1 MSVREIIGNEDSAES
16 STTEWYD
23 ARNVAWH
30 PTCPECE
37 GRVISEDVEAVC
49 ADCGLVVTID
59 ALERAPGLKSHAPDT
74 TDRTGEWAVEPTTEL
89 RVDKGLH
96 TTFFLTSDGKGNALT
111 SRKREQMSRLRRR
124 HKRFQMDSKRA
135 NRLNEGFRDIGMI
148 GANLGI
154 PEHVQTD
161 ASRFLEAAKAARLP
175 GGRMAWEA
183 LAAGAVLL
191 TTRRAGIDR
200 SPTDI
205 ARYAKA
211 PEERVCAAARKI
223 RLQTDVEA
231 PVVRERAVDEVVAAL
246 GDEVDVGTGIELVR
260 VGDRLMR
267 IADTEPV
274 GPGTPRMTVAGA
286 AVYAADRLTD
296 GKALTQAEVAA
307 AVEATL
313 PTTKGRIARYS
324 RELYDAADRRLRPS
338 NEVAELVAAD

>member
-1 MSVREIIGNEDSAES
+1 MIARDIFAEEGSDASSGNERF
-16 STTEWYD
+16 D
-23 ARNVAWH
+23 ARNVAWR
-30 PTCPECE
+30 PTCPECD
-37 GRVISEDVEAVC
+37 GRVISEDCEAVC

-59 ALERAPGLKSHAPDT
+59 ALERKPGLKSHAPDNT
-74 TDRTGEWAVEPTTEL
+74 SRTGEWAVEPTTEL

-96 TTFFLTSDGKGNALT
+96 TTFFLNTDGKGNTL
-111 SRKREQMSRLRRR
+111 SSKQKEKMGRLRRR

-148 GANLGI
+148 GANLGL
-154 PEHVQTD
+154 PGHVQTD

-191 TTRRAGIDR
+191 ATRRAGIDR
-200 SPTDI
+200 SPTDV
-205 ARYAKA
+205 ARFAKA

-223 RLQTDVEA
+223 RLQTDVDA
-231 PVVRERAVDEVVAAL
+231 PVIRDRTVDRVVAAL
-246 GDEVDVGTGIELVR
+246 DDEVDVATGIELVR
-260 VGDRLMR
+260 VADRLMR
-267 IADTEPV
+267 VADSEPI

-296 GKALTQAEVAA
+296 GKAVTQAEVAE
-307 AVEATL
+307 AVETTL

-324 RELYDAADRRLRPS
+324 RELYDAAERRLRPS
-338 NEVAELVAAD
+338 DEVAELVAAD

>member
-1 MSVREIIGNEDSAES
+1 MIARDIFADEGSDGSSGNGR
-16 STTEWYD
+16 YD
-23 ARNVAWH
+23 ARNVAWQ

-37 GRVISEDVEAVC
+37 GRVVSKDCEAVC

-59 ALERAPGLKSHAPDT
+59 ALERNPGLKAHAPDS
-74 TDRTGEWAVEPTTEL
+74 TDRKGEWAVEPTTEL

-111 SRKREQMSRLRRR
+111 SRQKEKMGRLRRR

-148 GANLGI
+148 GANLAI

-191 TTRRAGIDR
+191 AARRAGIERTPADV
-200 SPTDI
+200 

-231 PVVRERAVDEVVAAL
+231 PVVRERAVDRVVAAL
-246 GDEVDVGTGIELVR
+246 DDVVDVGTGIELVR
-260 VGDRLMR
+260 VADQLMR
-267 IADTEPV
+267 VADTEPV
-274 GPGTPRMTVAGA
+274 GPGTPRMAVAGA
-286 AVYAADRLTD
+286 AVYAADRFTE
-296 GKALTQAEVAA
+296 GKALTQGEVAA

-324 RELYDAADRRLRPS
+324 RELYDAAERQVQS
-338 NEVAELVAAD
+338 IGEVAELVAAD

>member
-1 MSVREIIGNEDSAES
+1 MIARDIFADEGSDGS
-16 STTEWYD
+16 STNKRYD
-23 ARNVAWH
+23 AQNVSWQL
-30 PTCPECE
+30 TCPECD
-37 GRVISEDVEAVC
+37 GRVISEDCEAVC

-59 ALERAPGLKSHAPDT
+59 ALERARGLKSHAPDT
-74 TDRTGEWAVEPTTEL
+74 TDRTSEWAVEPTTEL

-96 TTFFLTSDGKGNALT
+96 TTFFLTSDGKGNAL
-111 SRKREQMSRLRRR
+111 SSKQKEKMGRLRRR

-148 GANLGI
+148 GANLGL

-161 ASRFLEAAKAARLP
+161 ASRFLEAAKTERLP

-191 TTRRAGIDR
+191 ATRRAGIER
-200 SPTDI
+200 TPTDI
-205 ARYAKA
+205 ARFAKA

-223 RLQTDVEA
+223 RLQTDVDA
-231 PVVRERAVDEVVAAL
+231 PVVRARAVDRVVAAL
-246 GDEVDVGTGIELVR
+246 DGEVDVGTGIEIVR
-260 VGDRLMR
+260 VADRLMR
-267 IADTEPV
+267 VADSEPV
-274 GPGTPRMTVAGA
+274 GPRTPRMTVAGA

-307 AVEATL
+307 AVEVTL
-313 PTTKGRIARYS
+313 PTTKGRITRYS
-324 RELYDAADRRLRPS
+324 RELYDAAEQRFGGG

>member
-1 MSVREIIGNEDSAES
+1 MIARDIFADEGSDGSSGNERF
-16 STTEWYD
+16 D
-23 ARNVAWH
+23 ARNVAWR
-30 PTCPECE
+30 PTCPECD
-37 GRVISEDVEAVC
+37 GQVISEDCEAVC

-59 ALERAPGLKSHAPDT
+59 ALERKPGLKSHAPDNT
-74 TDRTGEWAVEPTTEL
+74 SRKGEWAVEPTTEL

-96 TTFFLTSDGKGNALT
+96 TTFFLTADGKGNALT
-111 SRKREQMSRLRRR
+111 SKQKEKMGRLRRR
-124 HKRFQMDSKRA
+124 HKRFQMDSKRD

-161 ASRFLEAAKAARLP
+161 ASRFLEAAKAERLP

-191 TTRRAGIDR
+191 TARRAGIDR
-200 SPTDI
+200 TPTDV

-231 PVVRERAVDEVVAAL
+231 PVVRERAVDRVVAAL
-246 GDEVDVGTGIELVR
+246 GDAVDVGTGIELVR
-260 VGDRLMR
+260 IADRLMR
-267 IADTEPV
+267 VADSEPI
-274 GPGTPRMTVAGA
+274 GPGTPRMSVAGA

-296 GKALTQAEVAA
+296 GKSVTQAEVAR

-313 PTTKGRIARYS
+313 PTTKGRVARYS
-324 RELYDAADRRLRPS
+324 RKVYDAAEQRLKTTT
-338 NEVAELVAAD
+338 EVAELVAAD